1 MLTGHGYRT
10 LLRDEAAKIM
20 VQSIIVVPSYIN
32 IDQPPYAATE
42 PVLHPVPAGKEIQ
55 QRDTQRQTAKLQGP
69 TFTHA
74 SPESWLSILLMRG
87 TARWHSFRS
96 DGCISVAEPTC
107 WQALKDFGEKNNHKD
122 EFKSGYVTSFEEH
135 KDVLALDQEFW
146 LGFSSRRPLKRAPV
160 FVCLT

>member
-1 MLTGHGYRT
+1 MRPRKSWFKALLSFHPILILTNHHMQPRS
-10 LLRDEAAKIM
+10 RC
-20 VQSIIVVPSYIN
+20 SIQY
-32 IDQPPYAATE
+32 QP
-42 PVLHPVPAGKEIQ
+42 GKEIQ